1 METLF
6 WEQLLGIISKLVPKR
21 CNLNQIPIRI
31 DTVVKIIAHNW
42 KNRTLN
48 HSYINISLQATEESA
63 RVVMYQ
69 KHREKVIENKREWD
83 FKPGD
88 EISKPSGRRS
98 SDHPQLEE
106 LEPEKEGESVSSSS
120 KQSVSSPTLS

>member
-1 METLF
+1 
-6 WEQLLGIISKLVPKR
+6 
-21 CNLNQIPIRI
+21 
-31 DTVVKIIAHNW
+31 
-42 KNRTLN
+42 
-48 HSYINISLQATEESA
+48 
-63 RVVMYQ
+63 MYQ

-106 LEPEKEGESVSSSS
+106 LEPEKEGESVSSTS
-120 KQSVSSPTLS
+120 KQSVSSHTDSHSLIDINWTHWAGPQR